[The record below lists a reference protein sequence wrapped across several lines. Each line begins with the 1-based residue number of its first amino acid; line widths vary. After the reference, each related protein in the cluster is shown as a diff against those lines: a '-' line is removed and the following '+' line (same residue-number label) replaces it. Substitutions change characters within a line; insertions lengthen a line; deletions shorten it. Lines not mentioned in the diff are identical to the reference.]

1 MLDFSVIIPVY
12 NSQNSIERL
21 VLSLETELEGHNF
34 EIILVNDG
42 SKDKSVEICKKLTKI
57 KKNIRFINLRKNF
70 GEFNAVM
77 CGLGFVQGKYGVIID
92 DDFQNPPSEILK
104 LYKKAEEDKLDV
116 VYSYYE
122 SKKHHWFRNFGSR
135 TINYLTTYLLKK
147 PKDLYLSSFKLIH
160 REVIAEII
168 KSRSPHPYIDGLIF
182 QITNNVGKQKVE
194 HHARNEGESSYSAK
208 KLIALSLSI
217 IFGYS
222 LLPLRLTFLAGFL
235 SIVFALIYMLLYALN
250 IIPEW
255 GSPIVIFMCGVILC
269 SVALVGEYTGN
280 TFLLLSG
287 KPQYVIESIHETDT
301 THPDS
306 ELS

>member
-21 VLSLETELEGHNF
+21 VLNLETELEGHNF

-42 SKDKSVEICKKLTKI
+42 SKDKSVEICKKLTEN

-104 LYKKAEEDKLDV
+104 LYIKAEEDKLDV

-122 SKKHHWFRNFGSR
+122 SKKHHWFRNLGSR

-301 THPDS
+301 TNPDS

>member
-1 MLDFSVIIPVY
+1 MFDFSVVIPVY
-12 NSQNSIERL
+12 NSEKTISKL
-21 VLSLETELEGHNF
+21 VHTLEDELSDYNF

-42 SKDKSVEICKKLTKI
+42 SKDFSAAICKELAQYKRNI
-57 KKNIRFINLRKNF
+57 KFINLRKNF

-77 CGLGFVQGKYGVIID
+77 CGLGFVEGKYGIIID

-104 LYKKAEEDKLDV
+104 LYKKAEEDNLDV

-122 SKKHHWFRNFGSR
+122 TKKHHWFRNIGSK

-160 REVIAEII
+160 NEVISEII
-168 KSRSPHPYIDGLIF
+168 KSKSPHPYVDGLIF
-182 QITNNVGKQKVE
+182 QITHNVGKQKVE
-194 HHARNEGESSYSAK
+194 HFARNEGQSSYSTK
-208 KLIALSLSI
+208 KLLALSLSI

-235 SIVFALIYMLLYALN
+235 SIIFALIYMLLYALN
-250 IIPEW
+250 VIPEW

-269 SVALVGEYTGN
+269 SVALVGEYMGN

-287 KPQYVIESIHETDT
+287 KPQYVIHSIHKQ
-301 THPDS
+301 DS
-306 ELS
+306 SSEKL